1 LFISLKSVTTA
12 KKFGMVAIRNDW
24 TKQEISE
31 LYHQPLIDLVYQG
44 AKVHR
49 EHHDPHK
56 VQIASLLSVK
66 TGGCPE
72 DCAYCPQAARYNT
85 GVDVHKLMDVDE
97 VTEAAK
103 NAKENGASRFC
114 MGAAWREIR
123 DNRDF
128 DKVLEMVRQVNNM
141 GLEVCCTM
149 GMLTADQA
157 EKLKE
162 AGCYAYNHNVDT
174 SDEYYDQIISTRDYD
189 ERLTTLNNVMDA
201 GITVCSGGIIGMGES
216 DEDRVGMIYTLG
228 TLKKHPSSVPIN
240 KLVRIEGTPLADQP
254 EVSMESMV
262 RMVATARIV
271 MPEAMVRLSAGR
283 NEMSKTEQFLC
294 FTAGANSIHSGNQ
307 LLTTPTAGFDEDS
320 EMLKSFGM
328 EPLEVDNNAVN
339 KNEEI
344 TQNS

>member
-1 LFISLKSVTTA
+1 
-12 KKFGMVAIRNDW
+12 MVAIRNDW

>member
-1 LFISLKSVTTA
+1 
-12 KKFGMVAIRNDW
+12 MVAIRNDW

-31 LYHQPLIDLVYQG
+31 IYHQPLIDLVYHG

-85 GVDVHKLMDVDE
+85 GVNVHKLMDVDE

-123 DNRDF
+123 NNRDF
-128 DKVLEMVRQVNNM
+128 DKVLEMVRQVNDM

-216 DEDRVGMIYTLG
+216 DEDRVGMIYTLA

-271 MPEAMVRLSAGR
+271 MPESMVRLSAGR

-339 KNEEI
+339 QNEEV

>member
-1 LFISLKSVTTA
+1 
-12 KKFGMVAIRNDW
+12 MVAIRNDW

-31 LYHQPLIDLVYQG
+31 IYHQPLIDLVYQG

-85 GVDVHKLMDVDE
+85 GVNVHKLMDVDE

-216 DEDRVGMIYTLG
+216 DEDRVGMIHTLG

-339 KNEEI
+339 KNEEV